1 MRSTYSYDTYII
13 IEIFPVYT
21 VLFFTKL
28 AAYVVKLLV
37 CMFASS
43 TSE

>member
-1 MRSTYSYDTYII
+1 MRSTYIYDTYII

-28 AAYVVKLLV
+28 TTYVVKLLV